1 MRIFENLTD
10 TRWWPGHRLG
20 SETSAVPPPAL
31 VSLSFWIGAGRKLG
45 GGADWKRAWL
55 FTQGRG
61 EFPWLRAGT
70 NLRCLPAA
78 CPPGPTAP
86 KAKDKPKQPGQRVYV
101 TAAGIRVCIGRSC
114 LLGKHHSVIGF
125 FPPLQTS
132 SPQHWPHNP
141 PQGLSVLLTQRHEWC
156 HSNPEIKGTLPPVV
170 VGTSSREQHQPSG
183 N

>member
-1 MRIFENLTD
+1 MPVAR
-10 TRWWPGHRLG
+10 
-20 SETSAVPPPAL
+20 PPARFRSLCGPRHSEPL
-31 VSLSFWIGAGRKLG
+31 VLDRSREEAG
-45 GGADWKRAWL
+45 GGAGWKRAWL

-61 EFPWLRAGT
+61 EFPWLIAGT

-86 KAKDKPKQPGQRVYV
+86 KAKGKPKQPGQRVYL
-101 TAAGIRVCIGRSC
+101 TAAGIRVCIGRSS

-125 FPPLQTS
+125 FFFPLQTS
-132 SPQHWPHNP
+132 SLQHWPHNP

-170 VGTSSREQHQPSG
+170 VGTSSREEHQPSG